1 VNVRLAA
8 LPQLFLSDLTLAG
21 KLESDQTLVYSF
33 TYGNLGTF
41 AATNAT
47 LELKMPQATV
57 EWTDAGGTAL
67 SSTTRLE
74 LGDLAPGFQ
83 APMTVHMKIIKRE
96 DLLRSFGG
104 GTAVELKFEATLAAA
119 NAPPPLSK
127 SRSDQLLVPQLAEGF
142 FLTRN
147 TFQPETH
154 GGVEIH
160 FDVIKD
166 ANVGFKIYNL
176 AGELV
181 RSFAPR
187 TGVVGSRVREIWDGR
202 NDTGE
207 LVASGLYFIF
217 AEVDYKNDRPYRKLI
232 VIR

>member
-1 VNVRLAA
+1 
-8 LPQLFLSDLTLAG
+8 
-21 KLESDQTLVYSF
+21 LESDQALVYSF
-33 TYGNLGTF
+33 TYGNFGTF

-47 LELKMPQATV
+47 LDLKMPQATA
-57 EWTDAGGTAL
+57 EWTDAAGTPL
-67 SSTTRLE
+67 SSPTRLE

-83 APMTVHMKIIKRE
+83 APMTVRMKIIKRE

-104 GTAVELKFEATLAAA
+104 GTAVELKFEATLAAT
-119 NAPPPLSK
+119 NAPAPLSK
-127 SRSDQLLVPQLAEGF
+127 SRSDQLLVPQLVEGF

-147 TFQPETH
+147 KFQPETH
-154 GGVEIH
+154 GDVEIH
-160 FDVIKD
+160 FDVVKD

-187 TGVVGSRVREIWDGR
+187 AGAVGSRIREIWNGR

-217 AEVDYKNDRPYRKLI
+217 AEADYKSERPYRKLI
-232 VIR
+232 VVR